1 MDDDQQFCL
10 RWNNHQSTLISVFDT
25 LLENGTL
32 VDCTLAAEGKFLKAH
47 KVVLSACS
55 PYFATLLSQQYD
67 KHPIFIL
74 KDVKFQELRAMMDYM
89 YRGEVNISQ
98 DQLAALLKAA
108 ESLQIKGLS
117 DNRSNSSSSAAAAAA
132 AAGGGVHQQ
141 QQQKLSD
148 ASATKS
154 LQPPVPASKAS
165 GLTIENKRPLKSELL
180 ESDVSGSREGS
191 TSPTA
196 RKRKKVR
203 RRSVDTNNLLIDN
216 HDQHSNSSS
225 HSIHT
230 ATGAN
235 TSAAVVG
242 GASGVTANAAA
253 SALSSSSTAAA
264 GVNSSANVLSV
275 AAVAAAAA
283 LKKTETVQQAAAET
297 LKLQKQ
303 QAAAVA
309 AAAAA
314 AQSSDDDERCGPGS
328 VATGT
333 EHDDGNELT
342 DNEHDG
348 DGASSVKSGSRHHH
362 LRDGGRR
369 GKTSTSSVGELMIE
383 PKSEYEDVQDEN
395 VEDLTMDDEDLMDE
409 LDQPGPSHGGD
420 VSSQGY
426 AQWPMER
433 EQNEAFIA
441 AQDAVGGQHRD
452 AQGRRKLVIL
462 SKRVAEASSSSGDP
476 GSLMALAGASPL
488 TGGKKIKT
496 ITVTTSEPALW
507 VDENE
512 IPIITTNQGIRLR
525 QTERQQQ
532 SAMIAG
538 NVECDFN
545 GSSSVTATTTAIATP
560 LTEQS
565 NDVGSG
571 SLITHATPV
580 VLNDCLLESKNIVVT
595 KKDNNYILFTA
606 DPDASPEPPVS
617 AGTTV
622 MLPMRSA
629 TLVATGGAST
639 SIGNTTTIATI
650 IDEMR
655 IEDLLKKE
663 KIIKQTELHPDGT
676 TATTYIFDE
685 CDILPIKT
693 GTSTVAKGNV
703 ALSSGTASTGMV
715 GKRVTSGNVLT
726 PPTAVSG
733 ASPISSSAGSLIT
746 SVSIQ
751 KPDNF
756 PNELVV
762 PSLPKNDGSSRK
774 LTHATISAPAKT
786 FGHPRIKYSRAKNP
800 YNITGNTA
808 MTSSTI
814 TMPILTIPTV
824 TPSIGSSITTSSM
837 QLQEVSQQLA
847 PQPSATVAG
856 TERQLLNFSLSRKLG
871 PAGQQPLQHVT
882 ITGTSVGAP
891 GLTAINAS
899 AIQQIPIATA
909 IGGTRGTSIT
919 TRYSVNEYET
929 SGSNTSQS
937 ADFPQ
942 GMIDDLDYSV
952 IEDIDLSDGVAT
964 NFSNVVAAAAAAA
977 GTTLAGSG
985 QQQQQQ
991 QQQQQTTVA
1000 LVAASKVSSDV
1011 DNNGSQSDDDDGDQD
1026 MDEGGDDGSG
1036 EPDDDE
1042 QHIAK
1047 YNTKLLS
1054 KMKKEGVGGQT
1065 GGSKLLNASMGDSKF
1080 ALLANPNIMQK
1091 FEYTVNESTV
1101 VSDTDDG
1108 EVRQYVCRHCGKR
1121 YRWKSTLRRHENVE
1135 CGGKEASHQCPYCS
1149 YKAKQRGNL
1158 GVHIRKHH
1166 AEMPQLESRRRSNK
1180 SRHSI

>member
-117 DNRSNSSSSAAAAAA
+117 DNRSSSSSGT
-132 AAGGGVHQQ
+132 GGSGVHQQ
-141 QQQKLSD
+141 QQQKQGD
-148 ASATKS
+148 APAAKS

-165 GLTIENKRPLKSELL
+165 SGLTIENKRSLKSELL
-180 ESDVSGSREGS
+180 ESDMSGSREGS
-191 TSPTA
+191 SSPTS

-203 RRSVDTNNLLIDN
+203 RRSVDTNNLIDN

-225 HSIHT
+225 HSMHT
-230 ATGAN
+230 GSGAN
-235 TSAAVVG
+235 VAALAVTGTNSANV
-242 GASGVTANAAA
+242 AA
-253 SALSSSSTAAA
+253 SSLSSSTAAA
-264 GVNSSANVLSV
+264 GSNSSANVLSV
-275 AAVAAAAA
+275 AAVAAVAA

-303 QAAAVA
+303 QQAAA

-314 AQSSDDDERCGPGS
+314 AQSSDDDERCGGPGS

-333 EHDDGNELT
+333 EHDDGNDLS

-348 DGASSVKSGSRHHH
+348 DGGSSVKSGSRHHH
-362 LRDGGRR
+362 LLDGSRR
-369 GKTSTSSVGELMIE
+369 GKTSTSSMGEMMIE

-426 AQWPMER
+426 AQWPMDR
-433 EQNEAFIA
+433 EQNESFI

-452 AQGRRKLVIL
+452 AQ
-462 SKRVAEASSSSGDP
+462 
-476 GSLMALAGASPL
+476 
-488 TGGKKIKT
+488 
-496 ITVTTSEPALW
+496 
-507 VDENE
+507 
-512 IPIITTNQGIRLR
+512 
-525 QTERQQQ
+525 
-532 SAMIAG
+532 
-538 NVECDFN
+538 
-545 GSSSVTATTTAIATP
+545 
-560 LTEQS
+560 
-565 NDVGSG
+565 
-571 SLITHATPV
+571 
-580 VLNDCLLESKNIVVT
+580 
-595 KKDNNYILFTA
+595 
-606 DPDASPEPPVS
+606 
-617 AGTTV
+617 
-622 MLPMRSA
+622 
-629 TLVATGGAST
+629 
-639 SIGNTTTIATI
+639 
-650 IDEMR
+650 
-655 IEDLLKKE
+655 
-663 KIIKQTELHPDGT
+663 
-676 TATTYIFDE
+676 
-685 CDILPIKT
+685 DILPIKT
-693 GTSTVAKGNV
+693 TTGTTIAKGNV
-703 ALSSGTASTGMV
+703 TLSPGTVAGTAMV
-715 GKRVTSGNVLT
+715 GKRVTAGN
-726 PPTAVSG
+726 G
-733 ASPISSSAGSLIT
+733 ASPAGTVAGTSIVSAAGTIVTTPVAIHKLDASS
-746 SVSIQ
+746 
-751 KPDNF
+751 
-756 PNELVV
+756 NELIVPTVLKSDGGGVRKVV
-762 PSLPKNDGSSRK
+762 PHGML
-774 LTHATISAPAKT
+774 SAPSKPLS
-786 FGHPRIKYSRAKNP
+786 HPRIKYSRVKNP
-800 YNITGNTA
+800 YSSTPAAI
-808 MTSSTI
+808 TSSTI

-824 TPSIGSSITTSSM
+824 TPSHANAGTNATV
-837 QLQEVSQQLA
+837 QLQEVPQQIV
-847 PQPSATVAG
+847 PSTTTTTTTVAG
-856 TERQLLNFSLSRKLG
+856 TERQLLNFSLSRKL
-871 PAGQQPLQHVT
+871 PQSQQHVT
-882 ITGTSVGAP
+882 ITGAGTP

-899 AIQQIPIATA
+899 AIQQIPIAA
-909 IGGTRGTSIT
+909 ISASARGSSVT
-919 TRYSVNEYET
+919 TRYTVNEYET

-937 ADFPQ
+937 ADFPP

-952 IEDIDLSDGVAT
+952 IEDIDLSDGVSA

-977 GTTLAGSG
+977 GTTLTSSG

-991 QQQQQTTVA
+991 QQQTTPSTIG
-1000 LVAASKVSSDV
+1000 LVTGGGSKMSSDV
-1011 DNNGSQSDDDDGDQD
+1011 DNNGSQSDDDDQD
-1026 MDEGGDDGSG
+1026 MMDEGGDDGSG
-1036 EPDDDE
+1036 DDDDDE
-1042 QHIAK
+1042 HITK
-1047 YNTKLLS
+1047 YSTKMLKL
-1054 KMKKEGVGGQT
+1054 KKDSGQPGGA
-1065 GGSKLLNASMGDSKF
+1065 KLLNASAGDSKF
-1080 ALLANPNIMQK
+1080 ALLANPNIMRN

-1180 SRHSI
+1180 SRHSM

>member
-10 RWNNHQSTLISVFDT
+10 RWNNHQSTLISVIDT

-117 DNRSNSSSSAAAAAA
+117 DNRSSSSAGT
-132 AAGGGVHQQ
+132 GGGA
-141 QQQKLSD
+141 QKGD
-148 ASATKS
+148 ATAVKS

-165 GLTIENKRPLKSELL
+165 GLTIENKRSLKSELH
-180 ESDVSGSREGS
+180 ESDMSGSREGS
-191 TSPTA
+191 SSPTS

-225 HSIHT
+225 HSMHT
-230 ATGAN
+230 GSGAN
-235 TSAAVVG
+235 VAAL
-242 GASGVTANAAA
+242 AVTGTTAANVAA
-253 SALSSSSTAAA
+253 SSLSSSSSTAAA
-264 GVNSSANVLSV
+264 GSNSSANVLSV

-303 QAAAVA
+303 QQQAAA

-314 AQSSDDDERCGPGS
+314 AQSSDDDERCGGPGS

-333 EHDDGNELT
+333 EHDDGNDLS

-348 DGASSVKSGSRHHH
+348 DGGSSVKSGSRHHH
-362 LRDGGRR
+362 LRDGSRR
-369 GKTSTSSVGELMIE
+369 GKMSTSSMGEMMIE

-452 AQGRRKLVIL
+452 AQGKRKVVIL
-462 SKRVAEASSSSGDP
+462 SSKRLAG
-476 GSLMALAGASPL
+476 GSLSEAGNGT
-488 TGGKKIKT
+488 TGNVTGAKKIKT
-496 ITVTTSEPALW
+496 ITVTTSEPALL
-507 VDENE
+507 VDESD
-512 IPIITTNQGIRLR
+512 IPIITHHEEMRLR
-525 QTERQQQ
+525 QPEREQQNEMLGNNVLCGTTASGT
-532 SAMIAG
+532 SAGTTMTI
-538 NVECDFN
+538 
-545 GSSSVTATTTAIATP
+545 TATLAEPSDGGDGATP
-560 LTEQS
+560 AT
-565 NDVGSG
+565 
-571 SLITHATPV
+571 LITHATPV

-606 DPDASPEPPVS
+606 DPDPSPEPPTS
-617 AGTTV
+617 SSTGTTV
-622 MLPMRSA
+622 MLPMRGA
-629 TLVATGGAST
+629 TLVATGGGTTAA
-639 SIGNTTTIATI
+639 GNTTTATI
-650 IDEMR
+650 IDAMR

-693 GTSTVAKGNV
+693 TTGTIAKGNV
-703 ALSSGTASTGMV
+703 TLSPGTVGTAMV
-715 GKRVTSGNVLT
+715 GKRVSTGNSSSPSGTV
-726 PPTAVSG
+726 AG
-733 ASPISSSAGSLIT
+733 ASIVNSAGTIVTTPVAIHKLDASPSELI
-746 SVSIQ
+746 
-751 KPDNF
+751 
-756 PNELVV
+756 V
-762 PSLPKNDGSSRK
+762 PTVMKSDGGVRK
-774 LTHATISAPAKT
+774 LTPHSTLGAPGKPLS
-786 FGHPRIKYSRAKNP
+786 HPRIKYSRAKNP
-800 YNITGNTA
+800 YSTPANASITST
-808 MTSSTI
+808 TI

-824 TPSIGSSITTSSM
+824 TPSHTNAGSNATV
-837 QLQEVSQQLA
+837 QLQEVSQQLV
-847 PQPSATVAG
+847 PSTTTTTTVTG
-856 TERQLLNFSLSRKLG
+856 TERQLLNFSLSRKL
-871 PAGQQPLQHVT
+871 QPSQQHVT
-882 ITGTSVGAP
+882 ITGAGTP

-899 AIQQIPIATA
+899 AIQQIPIAA
-909 IGGTRGTSIT
+909 ISASARGSSVT
-919 TRYSVNEYET
+919 TRYTVNEYET

-937 ADFPQ
+937 ADFPP

-952 IEDIDLSDGVAT
+952 IEDIDLSDGVTA

-977 GTTLAGSG
+977 TTLTSSG

-991 QQQQQTTVA
+991 QQQQQTTGTTAMA
-1000 LVAASKVSSDV
+1000 LVTGSKMSSDV
-1011 DNNGSQSDDDDGDQD
+1011 DNNGSQSDDDDQD
-1026 MDEGGDDGSG
+1026 LMDEGGDDGSG
-1036 EPDDDE
+1036 DLGPDDDDDDE
-1042 QHIAK
+1042 HITK
-1047 YNTKLLS
+1047 YSTKMLKL
-1054 KMKKEGVGGQT
+1054 KKDSGQPGGT
-1065 GGSKLLNASMGDSKF
+1065 KLLNASAGDSKF
-1080 ALLANPNIMQK
+1080 ALLANPNIMRN

-1180 SRHSI
+1180 SRHSM